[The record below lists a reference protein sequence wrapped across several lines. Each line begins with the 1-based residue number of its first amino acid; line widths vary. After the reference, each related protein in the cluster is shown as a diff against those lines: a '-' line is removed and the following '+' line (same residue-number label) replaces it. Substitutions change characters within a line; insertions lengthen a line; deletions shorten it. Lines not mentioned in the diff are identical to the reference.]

1 MEIKFPM
8 TKFNNSDRAS
18 ELQNN
23 RFNKKIKVRVALTEG
38 LSLEMHKHSLNKSSE
53 DEEKVDIMDKS

>member
-1 MEIKFPM
+1 MKIKFLM
-8 TKFNNSDRAS
+8 TKFNNSDGAS

-38 LSLEMHKHSLNKSSE
+38 LCLEIHKHSLNKVQRM
-53 DEEKVDIMDKS
+53 KKKWT

>member
-1 MEIKFPM
+1 MDIKFLM

-23 RFNKKIKVRVALTEG
+23 IFNKKIKVRVALTEG
-38 LSLEMHKHSLNKSSE
+38 LSLEIHKNSLNKSSK
-53 DEEKVDIMDKS
+53 DEEKVEIMEKS